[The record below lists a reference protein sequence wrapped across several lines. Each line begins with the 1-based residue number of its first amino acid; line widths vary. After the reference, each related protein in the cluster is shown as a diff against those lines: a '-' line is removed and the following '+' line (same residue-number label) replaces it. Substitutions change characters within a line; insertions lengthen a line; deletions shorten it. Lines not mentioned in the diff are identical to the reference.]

1 MNMKSM
7 TPFLMFEGRAE
18 EAMNYY
24 MEIFEDAEIRYVNK
38 YGEDSPEMEGK
49 IMQGVIR
56 IHDQLLMMMD
66 SNVLHEF
73 TFTPSMSFFIECR
86 SMMEIENYY
95 RKLKKKGAIL
105 MPLDEYGFSDSFG
118 WIQDQFGVS
127 WQLNFSR

>member
-1 MNMKSM
+1 MKSM

-38 YGEDSPEMEGK
+38 YGEESPEMEGK
-49 IMQGVIR
+49 IMQAIIR

-66 SNVLHEF
+66 SNVPHEF

-95 RKLKKKGAIL
+95 RKLKKNGAIL

-118 WIQDQFGVS
+118 WVQDQFGVS